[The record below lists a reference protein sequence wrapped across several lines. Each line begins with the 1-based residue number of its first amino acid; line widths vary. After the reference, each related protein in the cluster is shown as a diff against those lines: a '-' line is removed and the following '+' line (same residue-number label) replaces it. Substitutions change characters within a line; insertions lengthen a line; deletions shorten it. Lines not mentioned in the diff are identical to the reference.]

1 MWQKLTCATARFL
14 TGHAHQTIIRQEKSL
29 SNVVV
34 GLDIGTCFVR
44 AVIGIV
50 HEDNSVEIVD
60 VAKRPSMG
68 LLRILIFLRA
78 SVADLTAA
86 SSETVKVL
94 PS

>member
-1 MWQKLTCATARFL
+1 M
-14 TGHAHQTIIRQEKSL
+14 
-29 SNVVV
+29 

-68 LLRILIFLRA
+68 LLRNGAIVNIEA
-78 SVADLTAA
+78 TS
-86 SSETVKVL
+86 K
-94 PS
+94 